1 MLEIQWYPYFAP
13 AHGMSIGFAVVW
25 FDGAVSVG
33 QHFWVEWEQLARRKR
48 DGKPFSIF
56 DLIGHAI
63 QEADIA
69 RRIAAASRLGLY
81 FNPLPDP
88 FAGTH

>member
-1 MLEIQWYPYFAP
+1 MLDIQWYLYFAP
-13 AHGMSIGFAVVW
+13 SHGLAIGFAVVW
-25 FDGAVSVG
+25 SDGATSVG
-33 QHFWVEWEQLARRKR
+33 QHFWVEGEQLARARR
-48 DGKPFSIF
+48 DGQPFSIF

-63 QEADIA
+63 KETDVA
-69 RRIAAASRLGLY
+69 RRIAAAARLGLY